1 MSDARSS
8 EKPWRNPDER
18 MVGRGVQQSAENRGS
33 IARAA
38 NRLPEEEKLTPE
50 EQLLN
55 ELRFYSTL
63 INLSDLK
70 GLPIDDTSLRSW
82 ADEDPER
89 ARLLR
94 EKVHNLATQF
104 GFIIDSLEESLADP
118 EDFER

>member
-1 MSDARSS
+1 MSDKRSP
-8 EKPWRNPDER
+8 EKPWEKPDEA
-18 MVGRGVQQSAENRGS
+18 MVGRAVQQAAENRGR
-33 IARAA
+33 IAREVS
-38 NRLPEEEKLTPE
+38 RLPQEQRLTPE

-70 GLPIDDTSLRSW
+70 EMPIDDASLRSW

-94 EKVHNLATQF
+94 EMVHNLATQF
-104 GFIIDSLEESLADP
+104 GFIIDPLEESLTDP